1 MLEMKLTTSRLVDY
15 VVQLIVHTLEW
26 LVREAIVSLRGQC
39 VLSVRYQWMNMHTR
53 MNSAFSLVEKDC
65 MLFRRLE
72 LGWKIERK
80 WCLNHLIC
88 IMGSSCC
95 ESVGV
100 HRLLVNADY
109 LQGTVIAD

>member
-1 MLEMKLTTSRLVDY
+1 
-15 VVQLIVHTLEW
+15 
-26 LVREAIVSLRGQC
+26 
-39 VLSVRYQWMNMHTR
+39 MHTR

-65 MLFRRLE
+65 MLFRPLE

-88 IMGSSCC
+88 MGSSCC

-109 LQGTVIAD
+109 LQGTVIASFPGSPCAVMKTFRCCVGGSLGTRLIIVLVSVYNLSHVRILT